1 MLTLLG
7 KFLATA
13 TQGPLTLRAGQR
25 IAQALPL
32 PFIGQFPHL
41 EERRG
46 SSFPGS
52 SDVYWVQKLTD
63 ERPMMT
69 LWLEGLLDT
78 GADAMVFSSRHWSL
92 TWPLK
97 TTATHLKGINQTQD
111 TLQSSKLLTWKDK
124 ENKTGTVK
132 QLNHLWF
139 LGFLLTSREGIFFPK
154 WER

>member
-1 MLTLLG
+1 MGPCHLACFFLIIRRASSDLQG
-7 KFLATA
+7 LVFLPSVIHADYSWEIKFLATA
-13 TQGPLTLRAGQR
+13 TQGPLTLRARQR

-41 EERRG
+41 EEGHG

-63 ERPMMT
+63 ERPMMP

-78 GADAMVFSSRHWSL
+78 GADAMVFSSRHWSS

-111 TLQSSKLLTWKDK
+111 TLQSSKLLT
-124 ENKTGTVK
+124 
-132 QLNHLWF
+132 
-139 LGFLLTSREGIFFPK
+139 
-154 WER
+154 